1 MGVVWWQSGR
11 GWGGWD
17 SEHNVS
23 LTMTTESC
31 CSETVGIRTLEI
43 NRDIQ
48 KNMTVVVGHG
58 WFLKMLNL
66 HSYIIISSIESQ
78 RLNRTRTFL
87 GGTAA
92 LETNMQPGFQEY
104 PNVN

>member
-1 MGVVWWQSGR
+1 MGVVWWQSG
-11 GWGGWD
+11 WGGAWG

-23 LTMTTESC
+23 LTTKTESC

-66 HSYIIISSIESQ
+66 HSYIISIIESQ

-92 LETNMQPGFQEY
+92 LETET
-104 PNVN
+104 